1 MKLIIFSTIVLTLVS
16 SATTAPLES
25 DDQIPTQSTAEI
37 KIPPYIKRIYKKM
50 SQAMEEGDLH
60 TSLKFLRIVQT
71 VHWLEPVTH
80 GKNVLLM
87 LHGQLYS

>member
-1 MKLIIFSTIVLTLVS
+1 MKLIMFSIIVLTLVS
-16 SATTAPLES
+16 SVGTPLLKS
-25 DDQIPTQSTAEI
+25 DDQIPTPSIAEV

-50 SQAMEEGDLH
+50 RQAMEEGDLH